1 VLSLE
6 GAQPG
11 EGISEIALVA
21 LVALSRDK
29 ERERVVMTATVSG
42 GSSTQLAADIGEGPG
57 FGGS

>member
-21 LVALSRDK
+21 LSRDK
-29 ERERVVMTATVSG
+29 ERERVVMTATFSG
-42 GSSTQLAADIGEGPG
+42 GSSTQLAADIGEGQG